1 MSLNPAP
8 RVKPNALRGTSQ
20 LADARYRIAAASG
33 LTGIPAATI
42 RGWEHRYGV
51 VQPAR
56 SEGNIRLYSKA
67 DIERLA
73 LLKSAVDAG
82 HAIGTVATLDNEQLR
97 RRLDDHGGRRSPA
110 VAGRVL
116 VCGEG
121 LHARLKAAWS
131 SSVDL
136 QVTALVMSLDDAD
149 FTTLEP
155 VEVAIVDAPSLR
167 FASVSSLNRLRRA
180 TKARVVIVIY
190 GFSSRQTL
198 SQLDQAG
205 IIALTTPCDPAQI
218 ARICRLGLSVGAT
231 PSTPT
236 AKMVVQPARPRRYD
250 EARLAV
256 LSQMETSIQCGCP
269 NHLSDLLSRINAFE
283 KYSLDCEITDTADVA
298 IHIYLYGVATH
309 CREMLEDA
317 LERVLEA
324 LLVQRSPL
332 RRTKPKPTGV

>member
-1 MSLNPAP
+1 M
-8 RVKPNALRGTSQ
+8 
-20 LADARYRIAAASG
+20 ADARYRIAAASI
-33 LTGIPAATI
+33 LTDIPAATI
-42 RGWEHRYGV
+42 RMWQHRYGV

-56 SEGNIRLYSKA
+56 SQGNIRLYSKA
-67 DIERLA
+67 DIERLS

-82 HAIGTVATLDNEQLR
+82 HAIGTVASLDNEQLR
-97 RRLDDHGGRRSPA
+97 QRLDSHGGRPGRA
-110 VAGRVL
+110 VSGRVL

-121 LHARLKAAWS
+121 LHTRLKAAWR

-136 QVTALVMSLDDAD
+136 RVTALITSLDDAD

-155 VEVAIVDAPSLR
+155 VEVVIVDAPSLR
-167 FASVSSLNRLRRA
+167 SASVSALNRLRTA

-190 GFSSRQTL
+190 GFSSRQSL

-218 ARICRLGLSVGAT
+218 ARICRLGLSVGVT
-231 PSTPT
+231 PPTPM
-236 AKMVVQPARPRRYD
+236 AKLVVQPARPRRYD

-256 LSQMETSIQCGCP
+256 LSQMETSVQCGCP

-283 KYSLDCEITDTADVA
+283 AYSLDCEITDTADVA

-317 LERVLEA
+317 LERVLQVTASVE
-324 LLVQRSPL
+324 SPYAA
-332 RRTKPKPTGV
+332 RDD